1 MGVCLLRPQRA
12 KLRAKRNPART
23 AVPLFAPTDFLIP
36 PGLIHVCAGG
46 QTPVPHAQ
54 GAALA
59 RYALDKSTG
68 PAGRARMDAEVDR
81 LRARLAGFWS
91 VAAEEIGLVSSV
103 AEGMSML
110 VESLDWREGD
120 NVVLDAHEYPSIAL
134 PLAMRRGVTLR
145 HVPIMD
151 AEAVAAAVD
160 ARTRM
165 VAASAASYFDA
176 SRPDL
181 APLRAAA
188 DRVGALLVVDYT
200 QASGWL
206 PVDAAIAD
214 FAFAACYKW
223 MLGGTGLA
231 IAYWNRARQPGW
243 APATAGWYSVA
254 DDASNEYR
262 SAPPLRPDANRFTR
276 GNPAHLPAYALQAA
290 MDLHEGLPRGAMQA
304 HVQGLTTALLD
315 RLARAG
321 IPSITPPDPAR
332 HGASVC
338 IAHPKASRIVAAMA
352 ERNVLTW
359 NGRGRIRIS
368 FHGYNDLSQIDP
380 IMGALT
386 AALAD

>member
-1 MGVCLLRPQRA
+1 MS
-12 KLRAKRNPART
+12 
-23 AVPLFAPTDFLIP
+23 
-36 PGLIHVCAGG
+36 
-46 QTPVPHAQ
+46 
-54 GAALA
+54 
-59 RYALDKSTG
+59 RYALDKSSG
-68 PAGRARMDAEVDR
+68 PAGRARMDAEIDR

-91 VAAEEIGLVSSV
+91 VATAEIGLVSSV

-120 NVVLDAHEYPSIAL
+120 NVVLDSHEYPSIAL

-145 HVPIMD
+145 HVPI
-151 AEAVAAAVD
+151 AHPEAVAAAVD
-160 ARTRM
+160 GRTRM
-165 VAASAASYFDA
+165 VAASAVSYFDA

-181 APLRAAA
+181 LPLRAAA

-206 PVDAAIAD
+206 PVEAGIAD
-214 FAFAACYKW
+214 FAFSACYKW
-223 MLGGTGLA
+223 MLGATGLA

-254 DDASNEYR
+254 DQGANEYR
-262 SAPPLRPDANRFTR
+262 AAPPLRPDANRFTR

-290 MDLHEGLPRGAMQA
+290 MDLHEGVPQGAMQA
-304 HVQGLTTALLD
+304 HVQALTTALLT

-321 IPSITPPDPAR
+321 IPSLTPADPAR

-338 IAHPKASRIVAAMA
+338 IAHPRASRVVATMA
-352 ERNVLTW
+352 ARNVLAW

-368 FHGYNDLSQIDP
+368 FHGYNDLAEIDP
-380 IMGALT
+380 IMAALT
-386 AALAD
+386 AALAE